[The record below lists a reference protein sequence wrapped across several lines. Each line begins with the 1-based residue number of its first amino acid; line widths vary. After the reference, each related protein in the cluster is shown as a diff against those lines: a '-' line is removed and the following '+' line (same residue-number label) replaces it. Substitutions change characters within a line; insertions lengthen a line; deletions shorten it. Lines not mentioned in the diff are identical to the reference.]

1 MGVSPLYIIT
11 KPTMAK
17 ASFDAMSVTNI
28 LDTEFV
34 MEYTDPTS
42 PLDKVEVRLEAGE
55 TKQFA
60 VLMGGIIASD
70 IASTYCVTKGHRHY
84 GADLQLA
91 LQLVKGES
99 KLVAP
104 APAKAKATAPVAP
117 APTPDEDPEDLDPE
131 EEGEGEEEAPEATAP
146 EATAPAKTKV
156 KR

>member
-1 MGVSPLYIIT
+1 
-11 KPTMAK
+11 MAK

-42 PLDKVEVRLEAGE
+42 HLEKVEVRLEAGE

-70 IASTYCVTKGHRHY
+70 IASTYCVTKGKRHY
-84 GADLQLA
+84 GQDLQNA
-91 LQLVKGES
+91 LQLVKGE
-99 KLVAP
+99 VE
-104 APAKAKATAPVAP
+104 APAKAKAKVPVAP

-131 EEGEGEEEAPEATAP
+131 EYLDPETTEEETAQEATAP
-146 EATAPAKTKV
+146 VAPAKTKV

>member
-1 MGVSPLYIIT
+1 
-11 KPTMAK
+11 MAK

-42 PLDKVEVRLEAGE
+42 HLEKVEVRLEAGE

-70 IASTYCVTKGHRHY
+70 IASTYCVTKGKRHY
-84 GADLQLA
+84 GQDLQNA
-91 LQLVKGES
+91 LQLVKGE
-99 KLVAP
+99 VEAP
-104 APAKAKATAPVAP
+104 APAKAKATAPVATT
-117 APTPDEDPEDLDPE
+117 PTPDEDPEEEEGEDLDPE
-131 EEGEGEEEAPEATAP
+131 TTEEESAPEAP
-146 EATAPAKTKV
+146 VAPAKTKV

>member
-1 MGVSPLYIIT
+1 
-11 KPTMAK
+11 
-17 ASFDAMSVTNI
+17 MSVTNI

-42 PLDKVEVRLEAGE
+42 HLDKVEVRLEAGE

-70 IASTYCVTKGHRHY
+70 IASTFCVTKGQKHY

-91 LQLVKGES
+91 LKLVKGEGT
-99 KLVAP
+99 LVDP

-117 APTPDEDPEDLDPE
+117 APTPDEDPEGEEEGEDLDPE
-131 EEGEGEEEAPEATAP
+131 TTPEEETAP
-146 EATAPAKTKV
+146 VAPAPAKTKV